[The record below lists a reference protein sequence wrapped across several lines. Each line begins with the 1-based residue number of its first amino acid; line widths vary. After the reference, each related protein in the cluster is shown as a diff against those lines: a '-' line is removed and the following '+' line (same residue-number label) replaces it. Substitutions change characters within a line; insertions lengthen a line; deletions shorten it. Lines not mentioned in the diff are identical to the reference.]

1 MRNQKLQSKNKK
13 KLIKV
18 AVLTILMTF
27 LLTSFAFASADPI
40 DNASSYA
47 MERIGTIFLVIVAFG
62 ITKNFAKNATTK
74 LFGFI
79 IIAVAGG
86 MLVYKPEFIQ
96 KGADWLFNI
105 LF

>member
-1 MRNQKLQSKNKK
+1 MQDKNKK
-13 KLIKV
+13 NIGKV
-18 AVLTILMTF
+18 VILTLLLTF
-27 LLTSFAFASADPI
+27 VLTSFAFAGADPI
-40 DNASSYA
+40 DNASTYA

-96 KGADWLFNI
+96 KAADWLFNI